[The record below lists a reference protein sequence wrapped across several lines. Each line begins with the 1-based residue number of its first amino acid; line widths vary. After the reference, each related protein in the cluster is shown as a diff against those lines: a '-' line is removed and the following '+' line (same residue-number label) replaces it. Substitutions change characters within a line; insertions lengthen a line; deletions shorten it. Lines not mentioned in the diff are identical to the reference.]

1 MNECKAARAFRQMRS
16 SKVAVDRMIH
26 GAAKVDRKRLKELK
40 AYERMPDQGD
50 KLLLYLERERERRA
64 RYLREHSANREGDRN
79 VSAKN

>member
-1 MNECKAARAFRQMRS
+1 MSECQAARACRQMRS
-16 SKVAVDRMIH
+16 TKAAVDRMIR

-40 AYERMPDQGD
+40 NYERLPDQGD